1 MDLGRIMLQK
11 LTRGNFPQLN
21 IYGEPLKLCSKEPL
35 TGYFRDGCCNTD
47 ISDFGSHTV
56 CAEMT
61 KNFLN
66 FSKATGNDLVT
77 PKPEYGFIGLKS
89 GDRWCLCASRWLE
102 AEINGQAP
110 LIFGEST
117 NGLALKIIPREKL
130 LKYLIKI
137 N

>member
-1 MDLGRIMLQK
+1 MLKKEPEKQY
-11 LTRGNFPQLN
+11 N
-21 IYGEPLKLCSKEPL
+21 IYGTPLKVCSKSPI
-35 TGYFRDGCCNTD
+35 TGFFRDGCCNTH

-61 KNFLN
+61 NEFLE
-66 FSKATGNDLVT
+66 FSKKAGNDLTT
-77 PKPEYGFIGLKS
+77 PRPDYGFDGLKN

-102 AEINGQAP
+102 AQREGKAP
-110 LIFGEST
+110 LVFGECT
-117 NGLALKIIPREKL
+117 NQLATSIIPKHTL